1 MELIDKGI
9 NTPWQLTLFEAA
21 LFLEETGAE
30 SMKVGMKAKN
40 GETRQILVS
49 IAESVS
55 QE

>member
-40 GETRQILVS
+40 GEIRQILVS
-49 IAESVS
+49 IAESDD